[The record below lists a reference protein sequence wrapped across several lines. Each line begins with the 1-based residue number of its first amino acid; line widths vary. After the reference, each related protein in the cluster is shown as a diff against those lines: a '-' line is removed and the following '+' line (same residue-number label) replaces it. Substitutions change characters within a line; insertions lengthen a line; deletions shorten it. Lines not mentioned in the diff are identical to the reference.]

1 MKKLSMILVCFSFL
15 AAGCTSGY
23 RVYINGYSEQA
34 QKIKPNA
41 SFYVEA
47 NDPNS
52 HNPIFDEQI
61 KAKIEALLKWYNYVP
76 VSEINESEYV
86 ITFRVG
92 MGSHASYHYEPFYN
106 TYFGFHSGY
115 RTGYSFGYTTYIPYY
130 DTYYDQWLTM
140 KVSSRSSE
148 TGSKNEKVIW
158 VGEAVVGTS
167 GDDIRKVIDYLLA
180 GCFDYFG
187 VDTSRQ
193 RSIVIKADDPRIMD
207 IKYIR

>member
-1 MKKLSMILVCFSFL
+1 MKKLSLIFACFSFL
-15 AAGCTSGY
+15 ATGCTSGY

-34 QKIKPNA
+34 EKIKPNA

-52 HNPIFDEQI
+52 NNPIFDQQI
-61 KAKIEALLKWYNYVP
+61 KAKIEALLEWYHYVP
-76 VSEINESEYV
+76 VSDVNEAEYV
-86 ITFRVG
+86 INFRVG
-92 MGSHASYHYEPFYN
+92 MSSHGSYRYEPFYN
-106 TYFGFHSGY
+106 TYLGFHSGY

-130 DTYYDQWLTM
+130 DTYYDQWLSM
-140 KVSSRSSE
+140 KVSARNIE
-148 TGSKNEKVIW
+148 TGSNSEKVIW

-167 GDDIRKVIDYLLA
+167 GDDIRKVIDYLLT

-187 VDTSRQ
+187 IDTSRQ
-193 RSIVIKADDPRIMD
+193 RSELIKADDPRILD